1 MKSYRTDLSRA
12 RGLGAAG
19 HGAAHWISERVS
31 AIALA
36 PLSLWAVFAVLRL
49 ARADHATAAHWVG
62 EPVNAV
68 LLVLTLAIA
77 CWHMHSGMR
86 VIVEDYIH
94 KTLSKTA
101 LLILNLF
108 VCVLAGSLSVF
119 AILKVAFT
127 GGAY

>member
-1 MKSYRTDLSRA
+1 MGSFRTDLSRA
-12 RGLGAAG
+12 RGLGASG
-19 HGAAHWISERVS
+19 HGASHWISERVS

-49 ARADHATAAHWVG
+49 AGADHASAAQWVG
-62 EPVNAV
+62 RPVNAV
-68 LLVLTLAIA
+68 LIVLTLAIS
-77 CWHMHSGMR
+77 CWHMHAGMR

-94 KTLSKTA
+94 KTLTKSG